1 MSMPNIVPTGG
12 TIVVKLGSSTLVD
25 KNFRIDTSFVRQ
37 LCDQIA
43 ELEHQGINVILVSS
57 GAVAAGLDKLGFE
70 RRPKDIALLQACAA
84 AGQVALV
91 GAYGEVLEEHGIA
104 CGQVLLTRRDM
115 MDRVGYLN
123 ARTTLRSL
131 IELGA
136 VPVVNENDTVSV
148 AEFTFGDNDTLGAI
162 VATLVAADLYIIL
175 SDVDGLYT
183 ANPSTHP
190 EATLIHHVS
199 QIDTRISAMASGS
212 GSSIGTGGMAT
223 KLRAARAAMAAGIPT
238 LVCRGRTPHILLDV
252 ASGKEIGTR
261 FESATANHED
271 SRKLWIGLAEPARG
285 QITLDE
291 GACKAVLEQG
301 GSILPV
307 GITQSEGS
315 YAEGDVLSVFGP
327 DGSLI
332 GRGVSRYSSEDMIR
346 VQGLR
351 LEIIGRFL
359 PEKASTP
366 AIHRDELLVF

>member
-1 MSMPNIVPTGG
+1 MPNVIPAGG

-84 AGQVALV
+84 AGQVALTE
-91 GAYGEVLEEHGIA
+91 AYSEVLEEHGIA

-175 SDVDGLYT
+175 SDVNGLYT
-183 ANPSTHP
+183 ADPSTHP

-199 QIDTRISAMASGS
+199 HIDARISAMASGS
-212 GSSIGTGGMAT
+212 GGSIGTGGMAT

-238 LVCRGRTPHILLDV
+238 LVCRGRMPHILLNAV
-252 ASGKEIGTR
+252 LGKEIGTR

-315 YAEGDVLSVFGP
+315 YAEGDVLSVLGP

-332 GRGVSRYSSEDMIR
+332 GRGVSRYSSEDMTR

>member
-1 MSMPNIVPTGG
+1 M
-12 TIVVKLGSSTLVD
+12 
-25 KNFRIDTSFVRQ
+25 
-37 LCDQIA
+37 
-43 ELEHQGINVILVSS
+43 
-57 GAVAAGLDKLGFE
+57 
-70 RRPKDIALLQACAA
+70 
-84 AGQVALV
+84 
-91 GAYGEVLEEHGIA
+91 
-104 CGQVLLTRRDM
+104 
-115 MDRVGYLN
+115 
-123 ARTTLRSL
+123 
-131 IELGA
+131 
-136 VPVVNENDTVSV
+136 
-148 AEFTFGDNDTLGAI
+148 
-162 VATLVAADLYIIL
+162 

-199 QIDTRISAMASGS
+199 QIDTHVSAMASGS

-238 LVCRGRTPHILLDV
+238 LVCRGRTPHILLDAV
-252 ASGKEIGTR
+252 LGKEIGTR